1 VSGGL
6 SVSVNAEE
14 TLDALLESADV
25 ALYRAKADG
34 RNRVKR
40 VDQLKPKGSSTTALR
55 VA

>member
-34 RNRVKR
+34 RNHVKR